1 MRLSTLLLALS
12 TSRLQSRGQLASSLP
27 YAPPAKI
34 GHIECC
40 FAFVFMCSLSLC
52 REHTN
57 NSVVSPKKHFR
68 SSFQFSANVV
78 CTCST
83 DHRFR
88 SNQCNATNQQISLS
102 LLSSKRVLDIGCRFL
117 NSAPSECPR
126 DSVRLSLPNNSAFS
140 DENTEFGLLR
150 CSYACE

>member
-1 MRLSTLLLALS
+1 
-12 TSRLQSRGQLASSLP
+12 
-27 YAPPAKI
+27 
-34 GHIECC
+34 
-40 FAFVFMCSLSLC
+40 
-52 REHTN
+52 
-57 NSVVSPKKHFR
+57 VVSPKKHFR
-68 SSFQFSANVV
+68 SSFQLSANVV

-126 DSVRLSLPNNSAFS
+126 DSVRLSLANNSAFS

-150 CSYACE
+150 CSYACEQGCVTVLLLVFWGRVALATAGEARIQGKIHLGRRHWLRRPIQAACSGQPRQDPVL